1 MASSIKL
8 NIHALIRLRKL
19 KNWQVSVFL
28 FWLTQRDAT
37 PWDFSAFMMGAEQI
51 LSLSTGGLKEMNCT
65 IMSIRLLIISLLV
78 ILNKDLTDYYIIY
91 PNYSKRLRE

>member
-1 MASSIKL
+1 MASPIKL
-8 NIHALIRLRKL
+8 NILALIRLRKL

-37 PWDFSAFMMGAEQI
+37 AWDFSALMMGAEQI

-65 IMSIRLLIISLLV
+65 IMTIRLLIISLLV
-78 ILNKDLTDYYIIY
+78 ILNVTIHEY
-91 PNYSKRLRE
+91 